1 MARSTLI
8 LVSLLVAIPAGAS
21 VAPHI
26 WSVTVPK
33 GWTDVTQASEKLP
46 AVQAMKQQIESKSG
60 SVAFTFYQDEAGN
73 TAFILDSTFTGASG
87 AIAVLTGFEKGARGS
102 FGDGHRETTYVQSRT
117 PKLMVGTQRVMAD
130 DQLLMT
136 KRFSGF
142 VEGDKLRAIAIT
154 CSGGTVICDPIIDSL
169 AVDPTGFRD
178 LSSLDDGTGMTPYQ
192 IGYLTGGL
200 LVMCVGGYALVK
212 ARRRAKA
219 R

>member
-1 MARSTLI
+1 MARSSLI
-8 LVSLLVAIPAGAS
+8 LVGLLVATTAS
-21 VAPHI
+21 AAPHI

-33 GWTDVTQASEKLP
+33 GWTDVTEASEKLP
-46 AVQAMKQQIESKSG
+46 AVQAMKQQIESKHG
-60 SVAFTFYQDEAGN
+60 SVAFTFYQDEAGD

-87 AIAVLTGFEKGARGS
+87 ALAVLTGFETGARGS

-154 CSGGTVICDPIIDSL
+154 CTGGTAICDPIIDSL
-169 AVDPTGFRD
+169 AVDTTGFRT
-178 LSSLDDGTGMTPYQ
+178 LASLDDGTGMTPYQ

-212 ARRRAKA
+212 ARRRAQA

>member
-8 LVSLLVAIPAGAS
+8 LVSLLAAS
-21 VAPHI
+21 TASAAPHI
-26 WSVTVPK
+26 WAVTVPK
-33 GWTDVTQASEKLP
+33 GWTDVTEASEKLP

-60 SVAFTFYQDEAGN
+60 SAAFTFYQDEAGN

-87 AIAVLTGFEKGARGS
+87 ALAVLTGFEKGARGS
-102 FGDGHRETTYVQSRT
+102 FGDGHRETTYVQSRL
-117 PKLMVGTQRVMAD
+117 PRLMVGEQRVMAD
-130 DQLLMT
+130 EQLLMT

-142 VEGDKLRAIAIT
+142 VGDKLRAIAIT
-154 CSGGTVICDPIIDSL
+154 CTGGTAICDPIIASL
-169 AVDPTGFRD
+169 AVDTTGFRE